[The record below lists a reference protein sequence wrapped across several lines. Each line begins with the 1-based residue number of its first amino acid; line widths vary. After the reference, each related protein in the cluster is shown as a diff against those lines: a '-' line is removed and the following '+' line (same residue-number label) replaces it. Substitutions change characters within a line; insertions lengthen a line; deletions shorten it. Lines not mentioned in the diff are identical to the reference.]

1 MKIYCGD
8 SGRMGRVIGEDL
20 LWRQGRD
27 RWVETVGRVIGED
40 LLWKQWKSGESY
52 R

>member
-20 LWRQGRD
+20 LWKQGRM
-27 RWVETVGRVIGED
+27 GRVIGED
-40 LLWKQWKSGESY
+40 LLWKQWKNGESY

>member
-8 SGRMGRVIGEDL
+8 RGRVGRVIGEDL
-20 LWRQGRD
+20 LWRQ
-27 RWVETVGRVIGED
+27 GRVIGED